1 MPCLSQDHNLLHHF
15 LRLTGFTEMSLIY
28 RLNSYHLLGQLVQ
41 RKVHLAKRTLTQDFS
56 NFIEVYCGLR
66 ANPLFGVAVLN
77 VVDQFYLN
85 FSFRRNVFVYWLC
98 GFDPLIL
105 RRLFQRSVKWIL
117 GRDRFNIYR
126 LWKVFSSFRLV
137 AYRPQL
143 IFSLFLDLDFFSA
156 TSRLLNLDDGRDF
169 WFAVEVLFSFFQHL
183 LVLVQLNWVFSLQK
197 VEILPFSSAVL
208 AGGLSLFIL
217 KLSDYSV
224 LPVLLLYLHGRNLK
238 PVSCGFVLT
247 FISDLVQVVD
257 ADVYNRILHL
267 ALGLVILYG
276 IKNGLRDVFLIF
288 GQALLAALAWW
299 VRIADT
305 GHGDLLLFVCNELLF
320 YRLHGVGLHPLVR
333 WLIRFVLVS
342 IVVRHHVGLLLT
354 LDSFW
359 VITVSRKLVFNMI
372 SFSVAALDWIQALI
386 RILQ

>member
-1 MPCLSQDHNLLHHF
+1 
-15 LRLTGFTEMSLIY
+15 MSLIY
-28 RLNSYHLLGQLVQ
+28 RLNSYQLLGQLVQ

-105 RRLFQRSVKWIL
+105 RRLFQRGVKWIL
-117 GRDRFNIYR
+117 GRDRFNVCRIC
-126 LWKVFSSFRLV
+126 KVFTCFRLV
-137 AYRPQL
+137 ACRPQL
-143 IFSLFLDLDFFSA
+143 IFPLFLELGFFST
-156 TSRLLNLDDGRDF
+156 TSRLLNLDDSRDF

-183 LVLVQLNWVFSLQK
+183 LVLVQLHRVFRLQK
-197 VEILPFSSAVL
+197 AEILPFSSAIL
-208 AGGLSLFIL
+208 AGGLSLLFL

-224 LPVLLLYLHGRNLK
+224 LPVLLLDLHGRNLK

-257 ADVYNRILHL
+257 ADVYNLILNW
-267 ALGLVILYG
+267 ALGLAVLNG

-288 GQALLAALAWW
+288 GQALLAALAWG

-305 GHGDLLLFVCNELLF
+305 GHGDLLVFVCDELLL
-320 YRLHGVGLHPLVR
+320 YRFHGVGLHSLVR

-342 IVVRHHVGLLLT
+342 IVVHRRVGLLLT
-354 LDSFW
+354 LVSCW
-359 VITVSRKLVFNMI
+359 VITVSRKLVFNMS
-372 SFSVAALDWIQALI
+372 SFPVAALDWIQVFI